1 MVTRTPGHGL
11 GHHLPPVSPLADLPA
26 APHIFI
32 PGRRY
37 LQTNKTSRSI
47 RSGADRTLQDLTG
60 VNNCEYN
67 LKCFTAGMDY
77 LLKLS
82 AITDGNLHASLES
95 RDPPDII
102 TDIKKLKIS
111 SRRSISRPD
120 NEVGG
125 YNVT

>member
-1 MVTRTPGHGL
+1 MFYSWNG
-11 GHHLPPVSPLADLPA
+11 
-26 APHIFI
+26 
-32 PGRRY
+32 
-37 LQTNKTSRSI
+37 
-47 RSGADRTLQDLTG
+47 
-60 VNNCEYN
+60 
-67 LKCFTAGMDY
+67 

-95 RDPPDII
+95 IETPPDII

>member
-1 MVTRTPGHGL
+1 MFYSWDG
-11 GHHLPPVSPLADLPA
+11 
-26 APHIFI
+26 
-32 PGRRY
+32 
-37 LQTNKTSRSI
+37 
-47 RSGADRTLQDLTG
+47 
-60 VNNCEYN
+60 
-67 LKCFTAGMDY
+67 

-82 AITDGNLHASLES
+82 DVTDGNLHASLES